1 MSLKMRLL
9 LACHL
14 FLLVVFALGC
24 TSAKRVP
31 DGAESTSA
39 SNKVSEAP
47 PKAPVKDLWV
57 TCYGFGPTKG
67 SSLQNAIQN
76 GFRALLQDGFPGDYF
91 PQPLLGKNGKQIIKD
106 NPAYFDRFFNS
117 DMHLFVLDREI
128 FYFEYKS
135 KDEPSSKIS
144 IFVNIESLK
153 NQLIKDKILVEGAPV
168 K

>member
-9 LACHL
+9 LASHL
-14 FLLVVFALGC
+14 FLLVVFMLGC

-31 DGAESTSA
+31 DVAESTSA

-57 TCYGFGPTKG
+57 TTYGFGSTQG
-67 SSLQNAIQN
+67 SSLQNAIQS
-76 GFRALLQDGFPGDYF
+76 GFRALLQDGFPGDFF
-91 PQPLLGKNGKQIIKD
+91 PKPLLGPNGKQIIKD

-128 FYFEYKS
+128 FYYEYKS
-135 KDEPSSKIS
+135 KDVPSSKIS
-144 IFVNIESLK
+144 ILINVEGLK
-153 NQLIKDKILVEGAPV
+153 NQLIKDKILIEPAAV